1 MHAATLGSMQGPWAE
16 VVAEYQN
23 HLETE
28 RGLSS
33 NTVRAYM
40 TDLASLA
47 SSAQVPPGQ
56 VTLTHLRSWLAEQ
69 ADSGAEPATLQ
80 RRVSCAR
87 GFFAWAHRE
96 GLVVSS
102 PAARSLPPHVEL

>member
-23 HLETE
+23 HLEAE

-47 SSAQVPPGQ
+47 SSAQVPLGQ
-56 VTLTHLRSWLAEQ
+56 VTLTH
-69 ADSGAEPATLQ
+69 
-80 RRVSCAR
+80 
-87 GFFAWAHRE
+87 
-96 GLVVSS
+96 
-102 PAARSLPPHVEL
+102 